1 MANMMKSTAVI
12 ADKTILAN
20 GEFLARP
27 YTIKASAIAADS
39 NGKKIVKGGTPFPAN
54 DATAIGLL
62 LDTVDV
68 TDGDKTVA
76 LVYAGTVS
84 TAKLAANGV
93 TVQTAAKTALPR
105 ITFFE

>member
-27 YTIKASAIAADS
+27 YTIKASAITADS

-54 DATAIGLL
+54 DSTAIGLL
-62 LDTVDV
+62 LDKLGA
-68 TDGDKTVA
+68 GDMAYRTFGRGNVA
-76 LVYAGTVS
+76 FVNI
-84 TAKLAANGV
+84 TAYRANPFLHSNFPP
-93 TVQTAAKTALPR
+93 K
-105 ITFFE
+105 

>member
-27 YTIKASAIAADS
+27 YTIKASAITADS

-54 DATAIGLL
+54 DSTAIGLL
-62 LDTVDV
+62 LDTV
-68 TDGDKTVA
+68 DGDKTVA

-84 TAKLAANGV
+84 TAKLTANGV

>member
-27 YTIKASAIAADS
+27 YTIKASAITADS

-54 DATAIGLL
+54 DSTAIGLL

-76 LVYAGTVS
+76 LVYGLAKNSPFARIVLS
-84 TAKLAANGV
+84 AITAVDFIILA
-93 TVQTAAKTALPR
+93 
-105 ITFFE
+105 I

>member
-27 YTIKASAIAADS
+27 YTIKASAITADS

-54 DATAIGLL
+54 D
-62 LDTVDV
+62 
-68 TDGDKTVA
+68 
-76 LVYAGTVS
+76 S
-84 TAKLAANGV
+84 TAKLTANGV

>member
-20 GEFLARP
+20 GEFKARP
-27 YTIKASAIAADS
+27 YTIKSSTITADS

-68 TDGDKTVA
+68 TDGDKTVS
-76 LVYAGTVS
+76 LVYAGAVS
-84 TAKLAANGV
+84 TAKLTDNGV
-93 TVQTAAKTALPR
+93 NINSAVKTALPR
-105 ITFFE
+105 ITYID